1 MPSKQPQ
8 LGSLAVQAPS
18 ATPQV
23 VHVSP
28 STCHDLSLF
37 KGRLHRT
44 YICQHAADALT
55 KELLKEYRRLD
66 DAIPMRLNR
75 ANAAMR
81 DRQRSGDQAPTGN
94 VQDEACAYLWREL
107 VG

>member
-1 MPSKQPQ
+1 MY
-8 LGSLAVQAPS
+8 
-18 ATPQV
+18 
-23 VHVSP
+23 
-28 STCHDLSLF
+28 F
-37 KGRLHRT
+37 
-44 YICQHAADALT
+44 ICQHAADALNYCA

-66 DAIPMRLNR
+66 DAIPMRVNR